1 MTKKVVGVYD
11 NQTELI
17 EAIEEHKNKGYAVQD
32 FSIIGDT
39 NDITTALESRT
50 GVTTENLGTDREE
63 HREGGFWQS
72 LMTAFDADRNLG
84 GNEPTISDRLV
95 GLGLTDDAAREYEED
110 VRAGRII
117 LLAETNAS
125 GLDAADTGYVADTSV
140 TGNYTDTD
148 TSLTGNYENTDA
160 TVTGNYKDTDTPV
173 TGNYDG
179 TDEQTLKLREEQLDV
194 SKERVQAGEVEV
206 HKEVVEDQQK
216 VNIPVTREE
225 VYIEKREVNE
235 AVSGT
240 DATIEDDETIRV
252 PIMEEKVEV
261 TKKPVVSEEL
271 VIGKREVT
279 DTEQV
284 VESVKRE
291 EAHLDSDDD
300 RVVNGGDLNRNELR
314 NDTDLDRNDLRNDTN
329 LNRNEFSND
338 TDLNRNEYRTDTNLD
353 RNGLRNDTDLNR
365 NELRNDT
372 NLDRDGYKDK

>member
-1 MTKKVVGVYD
+1 MVCSKLFEGLDVQGKNTLPVQPDVTHIELEEFKMAKKVVGVYD

-17 EAIEEHKNKGYAVQD
+17 EAIEEYKNNGYAVQD

-50 GVTTENLGTDREE
+50 GVTAETVGTD
-63 HREGGFWQS
+63 HDDHKEGGFWQS

-84 GNEPTISDRLV
+84 GNEPSISDRLV
-95 GLGLTDDAAREYEED
+95 GLGLTDDSAREYEAD

-125 GLDAADTGYVADTSV
+125 GLDLEDKGYA
-140 TGNYTDTD
+140 TD
-148 TSLTGNYENTDA
+148 TSLTGNYEGRGTS
-160 TVTGNYKDTDTPV
+160 VTGNYEDA
-173 TGNYDG
+173 
-179 TDEQTLKLREEQLDV
+179 DEQTLKLREEQLDV
-194 SKERVQAGEVEV
+194 SKDRVQTGEVEV

-216 VNIPVTREE
+216 VNIPVSREE
-225 VYIEKREVNE
+225 VYIERRDVNE
-235 AVSGT
+235 AASGT

-291 EAHLDSDDD
+291 EAYLDADDD
-300 RVVNGGDLNRNELR
+300 RIVDDADLNRNK
-314 NDTDLDRNDLRNDTN
+314 
-329 LNRNEFSND
+329 
-338 TDLNRNEYRTDTNLD
+338 
-353 RNGLRNDTDLNR
+353 LRNDTDLNR

-372 NLDRDGYKDK
+372 DLDRDGYKNR